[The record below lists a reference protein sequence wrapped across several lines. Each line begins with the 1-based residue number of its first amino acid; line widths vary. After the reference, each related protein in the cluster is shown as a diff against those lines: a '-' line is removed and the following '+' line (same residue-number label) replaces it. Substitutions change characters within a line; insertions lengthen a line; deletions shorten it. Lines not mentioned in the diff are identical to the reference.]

1 MATRLYSI
9 ANDFREE
16 ADNIGLV
23 VTEAIGSAT
32 VTTAIEF
39 TVDLAVIT
47 DKQRVISALDRL
59 MDYTLEG
66 NWPPV

>member
-1 MATRLYSI
+1 MATRLYSVS
-9 ANDFREE
+9 NDFREE

-32 VTTAIEF
+32 VNTAIEF

-47 DKQRVISALDRL
+47 DKERVLVAIDRL
-59 MDYTLEG
+59 MDYMIEG